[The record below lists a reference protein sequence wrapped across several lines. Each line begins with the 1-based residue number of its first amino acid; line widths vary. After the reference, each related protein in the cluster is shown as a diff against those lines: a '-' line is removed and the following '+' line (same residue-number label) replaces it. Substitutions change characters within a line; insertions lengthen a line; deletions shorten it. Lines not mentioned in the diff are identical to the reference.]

1 MATTNALEVGGE
13 ASKATAGDWVANS
26 DVRLKKN
33 IQTLNPKV
41 VLQQLLSLK
50 GVTYEWNDTKTGN
63 PRPQGSQYGFTA
75 QNIQEV
81 FPSLVSEDKQGFLQ
95 TAYGTYDAMTVEAI
109 RALYDRIIE
118 LEDDKEKLKSDVDQ
132 LKKMNSAL
140 AEKLITEQDEKE
152 NLSDRIHKIER
163 ALDTVLEANGTRGV
177 RVQE

>member
-1 MATTNALEVGGE
+1 MIWGDFSSNRVGINRVATTNALEVGGE

-33 IQTLNPKV
+33 VQTLNPKV
-41 VLQQLLSLK
+41 VLQQLLSLR

-109 RALYDRIIE
+109 RALYDRITE
-118 LEDDKEKLKSDVDQ
+118 LE
-132 LKKMNSAL
+132 
-140 AEKLITEQDEKE
+140 DEKE

-163 ALDTVLEANGTRGV
+163 MLDAVLEANDTEDI
-177 RVQE
+177 RVKE